1 MEKRKAHY
9 PLDRVKELA
18 RQNNVRVT
26 KTASTNSAHLGFDFE
41 AIKET
46 VILLEPGD
54 LYKSMTAYA
63 NATVWH
69 DVYRFPSVVGVI
81 YLKLQIIDDLLIIS
95 FKEL

>member
-9 PLDRVKELA
+9 PLGRVKELV

-26 KTASTNSAHLGFDFE
+26 KTALINAADLGFGFD

-54 LYKSMTAYA
+54 LYKSMTTYA
-63 NATVWH
+63 HATLWQ
-69 DVYRFPSVVGVI
+69 DVYHFPSVVGDI